1 MISHDLL
8 STIIFTIVLGVA
20 CIIISEKAR
29 IPSIIFLLT
38 VGVISGPDILGVIDP
53 SLLGKGLWILTE
65 LAIAVI
71 LFEGGLTLNIK
82 NVLHLSKPI
91 INLITIGALITWIGA
106 AVSAKLILGVSWT
119 VAVLFGSLV
128 IVTGPTVIG
137 PLLRT
142 VKVTKGIKTILK
154 WESILIDPVGV
165 IIAVLV
171 LGFFISEEAT
181 LMATVS
187 GFAVK
192 IIVGILVGI
201 GGGLL
206 MSRLMKMK
214 LTESS
219 ATLTI
224 FAIVFLM
231 FGVSENIIKDSGI
244 MSVTIAGIVIGN
256 LKIPNLSIIKGFK
269 EKLTLLL
276 VSSIFI
282 LLAAN
287 LKIDEIKS
295 LGLYGI
301 AVVVCLMIIV
311 RPLNIFASV
320 RDSNVTI
327 KEKIFLSWVAPRG
340 IIAAAVASLFTL
352 TLSQRGFEDAPLLS
366 SLTFMTIAITVFV
379 QGITAKPFAELLGVQ
394 QTGSKGILIL
404 GGNKFSIELAKI
416 LSDNGFPVSILD
428 SNKLNCHYAQQ
439 QGITAF
445 CGDVLNEN
453 IWDEIDLSGTGYF
466 YAATSNNELNSLA
479 CINARQAF
487 YRYNIFQIRNSYKE
501 EKQSFNLSSVE
512 ANQKYD
518 LSMDITGV
526 SDNLEDRKAEI
537 QMVEP
542 KELSKSGKDDKI
554 LLGFN
559 KKIIFSTNPAELAAA
574 DKIAVLKSARM

>member
-38 VGVISGPDILGVIDP
+38 IGVLSGPDILGVINP
-53 SLLGKGLWILTE
+53 SLLGRGLWILTE

-91 INLITIGALITWIGA
+91 INLITLGALITWGGA
-106 AVSAKLILGVSWT
+106 AVTAKLILGVSWT
-119 VAVLFGSLV
+119 VAILFGSLV

-171 LGFFISEEAT
+171 LGFVVSEEAT
-181 LMATVS
+181 LMGTIA

-192 IIVGILVGI
+192 IIVGVLIGI
-201 GGGLL
+201 AGGIL

-219 ATLTI
+219 ATLMI
-224 FAIVFLM
+224 FAVVFLM
-231 FGVSENIIKDSGI
+231 FGISENIIKDSGI
-244 MSVTIAGIVIGN
+244 MSVTVAGIVIGN
-256 LKIPNLSIIKGFK
+256 LKIPNINIIKGFK
-269 EKLTLLL
+269 EKLTILL

-287 LKIDEIKS
+287 LKIAEIKS
-295 LGLYGI
+295 LGWHGI
-301 AVVVCLMIIV
+301 AVVVCLMLIV

-320 RDSNVTI
+320 RDTNVTL
-327 KEKIFLSWVAPRG
+327 KEKLFLSWVAPRG

-366 SLTFMTIAITVFV
+366 SLTFMTIAITVFI

-394 QTGSKGILIL
+394 QTGSKGVLIL

-416 LSDNGFPVSILD
+416 LSDNGFPASILD
-428 SNKLNCHYAQQ
+428 SNKLNCHYARQH
-439 QGITAF
+439 GITSF

-487 YRYNIFQIRNSYKE
+487 YRYNIYQVRNSYKE

-518 LSMDITGV
+518 LTLDITGV
-526 SDNLEDRKAEI
+526 SDNLEDGDAELFLLDG
-537 QMVEP
+537 
-542 KELSKSGKDDKI
+542 KELSKTGKNEKI

-559 KKIIFSTNPAELAAA
+559 KKIIFSTNPAELTAAS
-574 DKIAVLKSARM
+574 KIAVLKSVRL

>member
-38 VGVISGPDILGVIDP
+38 IGVISGPDLIGVINP
-53 SLLGKGLWILTE
+53 SLLGRGLWILTE
-65 LAIAVI
+65 LAIAII

-91 INLITIGALITWIGA
+91 LNLITIGALITWIGGA
-106 AVSAKLILGVSWT
+106 MAAKLILGVSWT
-119 VAVLFGSLV
+119 VAILFGSLV

-165 IIAVLV
+165 IVAVLV
-171 LGFFISEEAT
+171 LGFVVSEEAT
-181 LMATVS
+181 LMGTIA

-192 IIVGILVGI
+192 IIIGILVGI
-201 GGGLL
+201 AGGFL
-206 MSRLMKMK
+206 MGQLMKTK

-219 ATLTI
+219 ATLMI
-224 FAIVFLM
+224 FAVVFLM
-231 FGVSENIIKDSGI
+231 FGISENIIEGSGI
-244 MSVTIAGIVIGN
+244 MSVTVAGIVIGN
-256 LKIPNLSIIKGFK
+256 LKIPNLNIIKGFK

-287 LKIDEIKS
+287 LKIAEIKS
-295 LGLYGI
+295 IGLYGI

-320 RDSNVTI
+320 RDKSITF

-340 IIAAAVASLFTL
+340 IIAAAAASLFTL
-352 TLSQRGFEDAPLLS
+352 SLSQRGFEDAQLLS
-366 SLTFMTIAITVFV
+366 SLTFMTIAVTVFV
-379 QGITAKPFAELLGVQ
+379 QGITAKPFAKLLGVE

-428 SNKLNCHYAQQ
+428 SNKLNCHYAEHE
-439 QGITAF
+439 GITAF
-445 CGDVLNEN
+445 CGDVLDEN
-453 IWDEIDLSGTGYF
+453 IWDEIDLTSTGYF

-501 EKQSFNLSSVE
+501 EKQTFSQSSVE
-512 ANQKYD
+512 GNQKYD
-518 LSMDITGV
+518 LSIDIMGV
-526 SDNLEDRKAEI
+526 SDNLEDRKAELRVMDPE
-537 QMVEP
+537 QTAN
-542 KELSKSGKDDKI
+542 LNKDVKI

-559 KKIIFSTNPAELAAA
+559 KKIIFSTNPAELTAAG
-574 DKIAVLKSARM
+574 KIVILK

>member
-20 CIIISEKAR
+20 CIVISEKAR

-38 VGVISGPDILGVIDP
+38 VGVISGPDILGVINP
-53 SLLGKGLWILTE
+53 SLLGRGLWILTE

-82 NVLHLSKPI
+82 NVLHLSKPV
-91 INLITIGALITWIGA
+91 INLITVGAVITWIGA

-171 LGFFISEEAT
+171 LGFFVSEEAT
-181 LMATVS
+181 LMATIS

-192 IIVGILVGI
+192 IIVGVLVGL
-201 GGGLL
+201 GGGFL

-287 LKIDEIKS
+287 LKIAEIKS
-295 LGLYGI
+295 LGWYGI
-301 AVVVCLMIIV
+301 AVVACLMIIV
-311 RPLNIFASV
+311 RPLNVFASV
-320 RDSNVTI
+320 RDSSVSL

-366 SLTFMTIAITVFV
+366 SLTFMTIAITVFI

-394 QTGSKGILIL
+394 QTGSKGVLIL

-439 QGITAF
+439 QGITSF

-487 YRYNIFQIRNSYKE
+487 YRYNIFQVRNSYKE

-518 LSMDITGV
+518 LSLDITGV
-526 SDNLEDRKAEI
+526 SDNLEDREMEI
-537 QMVEP
+537 KLVEP
-542 KELSKSGKDDKI
+542 KELNQSGKEGKV

-559 KKIIFSTNPAELAAA
+559 KKIIFSTNPSKLTSAN
-574 DKIAVLKSARM
+574 KIAVLKSLRL

>member
-38 VGVISGPDILGVIDP
+38 IGVISGPDLLGIINP

-91 INLITIGALITWIGA
+91 VNLITLGALITWIGGA
-106 AVSAKLILGVSWT
+106 AAAKFILGVSWT
-119 VAVLFGSLV
+119 VAILFGSLV

-171 LGFFISEEAT
+171 LGFFVSEEAT
-181 LMATVS
+181 LMATIS

-192 IIVGILVGI
+192 IIVGILIGI
-201 GGGLL
+201 AGGYL
-206 MSRLMKMK
+206 MSLLLKMK

-219 ATLTI
+219 ATLMI
-224 FAIVFLM
+224 FAVVFLM
-231 FGVSENIIKDSGI
+231 FGVSEQIIADSGI
-244 MSVTIAGIVIGN
+244 MSVTVAGIVIGN
-256 LKIPNLSIIKGFK
+256 LKIPNISIIKGFK

-276 VSSIFI
+276 VSSIFV

-287 LKIDEIKS
+287 LKIVELKS
-295 LGLYGI
+295 LGWHGI
-301 AVVVCLMIIV
+301 AVVACLMFIV

-320 RDSNVTI
+320 RDSSVSV
-327 KEKIFLSWVAPRG
+327 KEKVFLSWVAPRG

-394 QTGSKGILIL
+394 QTGSKGVLIL
-404 GGNKFSIELAKI
+404 GGNKFSIELAKV
-416 LSDNGFPVSILD
+416 LSNNGFPVSILD
-428 SNKLNCHYAQQ
+428 SNKLNCHYARQ

-445 CGDVLNEN
+445 CGDVLDEN
-453 IWDEIDLSGTGYF
+453 IWDEIDLSSTGYF

-479 CINARQAF
+479 CINAKQAF
-487 YRYNIFQIRNSYKE
+487 YNYNIFQIRNSYKE

-518 LSMDITGV
+518 LSLDIIGV
-526 SDNLEDRKAEI
+526 SDSLEDREMEI
-537 QMVEP
+537 QTVEP
-542 KELSKSGKDDKI
+542 DELGKSDKEEKVI
-554 LLGFN
+554 LGFN
-559 KKIIFSTNPAELAAA
+559 KKIIFSTNPAELTAAN
-574 DKIAVLKSARM
+574 KIAVLKSVRL